1 MPLAGPFTR
10 RRKGEVV
17 VLLTETE
24 VMILRSVVEQ
34 MDVILVAPE
43 EIPHAR
49 RLFPPAY
56 EDDDEAQAEF
66 ARLTTADLAEGK
78 RRALASVK
86 ATLERGSMK
95 KEAWRVTL
103 SPEEAEDWLAVL
115 NDARLTLG
123 TRLEVTEQTYDKEID
138 LDDPDAAALEIFR
151 YLGYVEDW
159 LVETLMG

>member
-10 RRKGEVV
+10 RRKGDVD

-24 VMILRSVVEQ
+24 VLILRSVLEQ
-34 MDVILVAPE
+34 MALVLEAPE
-43 EIPHAR
+43 QVP
-49 RLFPPAY
+49 RLLPPAY
-56 EDDDEAQAEF
+56 TDDDEAQAEY
-66 ARLTTADLAEGK
+66 ARLMKDDLVDGK
-78 RRALASVK
+78 RRALASVS
-86 ATLERGSMK
+86 ATLERGATK

-103 SPEEAEDWLAVL
+103 SPDEAEDWLAVL

-138 LDDPDAAALEIFR
+138 PADPDASAHEIFR